1 MSQMRDELAVVVGAA
16 GGIGRELVRLLAG
29 ANTPVALV
37 DVDGGRLAEARATVA
52 SDRVVGTYV
61 VDVTNESQV
70 LGMADRI
77 HADIGPPTMLINC
90 VGWLG
95 PLGKTTWEYTQD
107 DWQRV
112 LAVNLLGPISCVR
125 AFLPGLEA
133 GNGPCRIVL
142 LSSLGAFYASPA
154 LGAYA
159 AAKRAL
165 VSYAE
170 TLELELINRGSHVRV
185 SVVSPGS
192 VPTDLNLALRE
203 ARGELDPNTGEWLDA
218 ADVARKVI
226 DSIPDNR
233 FYVFTHP
240 SSRARFEPY
249 RDRIMASF

>member
-1 MSQMRDELAVVVGAA
+1 MRGELAVVVGAA
-16 GGIGRELVRLLAG
+16 GGIGRELVRLLVRDKM
-29 ANTPVALV
+29 PVALV
-37 DVDGGRLAEARATVA
+37 DVDGDRLAEVRAAVA
-52 SDRVVGTYV
+52 SDLVVGTYV

-70 LGMADRI
+70 LDLPDRI
-77 HADIGPPTMLINC
+77 YADVGPPTMLINC

-95 PLGKTTWEYTQD
+95 PLGKKTWEYSQD

-125 AFLPGLEA
+125 AFLPALEA
-133 GNGPCRIVL
+133 GNGPGRILL

-170 TLELELINRGSHVRV
+170 TLELELLDRGSDVRV

-192 VPTDLNLALRE
+192 VPTDLNLALRV
-203 ARGELDPNTGEWLDA
+203 ARGELNPNSGEWLDA

-226 DSIPDNR
+226 DSIPANR

-240 SSRARFEPY
+240 SSRARFERY

>member
-1 MSQMRDELAVVVGAA
+1 MGQMRDELAVVVGAA
-16 GGIGRELVRLLAG
+16 GGIGRELVRLLAS
-29 ANTPVALV
+29 ANTSVALV
-37 DVDGGRLAEARATVA
+37 DVDGGRLAEACAAVA
-52 SDRVVGTYV
+52 SAHVVGRYV
-61 VDVTNESQV
+61 VDVTDESQV
-70 LGMADRI
+70 LDLADRI
-77 HADIGPPTMLINC
+77 YADLGPPTMLINC

-95 PLGKTTWEYTQD
+95 PLGKKTWEYSQD

-125 AFLPGLEA
+125 AFLPALET
-133 GNGPCRIVL
+133 GNGSRRIIL

-170 TLELELINRGSHVRV
+170 TLELELVSRGSPVRV
-185 SVVSPGS
+185 TVVSPGS

-203 ARGELDPNTGEWLDA
+203 ARGELDPKSGEWLDA

-233 FYVFTHP
+233 FYVFTHS